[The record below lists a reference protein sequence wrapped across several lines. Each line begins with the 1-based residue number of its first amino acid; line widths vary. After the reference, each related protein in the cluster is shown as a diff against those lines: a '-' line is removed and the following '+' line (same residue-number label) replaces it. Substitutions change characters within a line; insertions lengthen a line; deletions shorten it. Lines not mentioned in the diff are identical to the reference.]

1 MSLAETATANIKQ
14 AKSKPRAAL
23 SRLERA
29 ERFWGWVMILPLVI
43 GLTVF
48 YFIPFLQNILQLYRP
63 QPVYELDDHQL

>member
-29 ERFWGWVMILPLVI
+29 ERFWAG
-43 GLTVF
+43 
-48 YFIPFLQNILQLYRP
+48 
-63 QPVYELDDHQL
+63 